1 LTSWMAMFFVLLDAF
16 VFCLYLLLSSPSTS
30 CAWLTCSYK

>member
-1 LTSWMAMFFVLLDAF
+1 LAMFFVLLAAF
-16 VFCLYLLLSSPSTS
+16 IFSLYLLLSSPSTS